1 MEKKPP
7 AHVDRPPDLPGCVT
21 TKEEESYLE
30 VEQVYRY
37 VTTGSLYRTLSGV
50 SRQSTRSLHLGQD
63 SDVSESRERWS
74 WRAVVVGVVAF
85 VLAITLAL
93 ALNFSVPTG
102 SSDQVE
108 EEGDGIREELP
119 PKEQKPGTTE
129 QHMLRATQESRT
141 DVTTQPT
148 SVTEETTS
156 TVTTSST
163 VDTTSSTQSV
173 TPAPT
178 SPSTTTTSSAAVTT
192 SLQHVS
198 PTVAVI
204 ELSTLASSTQP
215 VFTERGYI
223 LYGGP
228 GQYPCADVLLYLQE
242 GTYCMEV
249 LDSTPALMLS
259 VLLPTGGYIL
269 YGGPGQYPCTVLL
282 DSTPVLMYCYYTVV
296 LLPTGGYILYGGP
309 GQYPCADADRTAAVI
324 PVYQVCDGTPD
335 CPDGSDEQEML
346 CPPLACWSVLKP
358 IRNAQDCDNRVHCSD
373 GKDEDPERCAPF
385 QCVDGS
391 RLVPRY
397 WKCDGTAQ
405 CPDGSDEDP
414 AMCRPFSCARQQR
427 DSSVPFFRTC
437 DGLMDCDDG
446 SDEWAPHCSVCD
458 IGWME
463 HQGLCFLFY
472 VYGELPW
479 AVARDA
485 CQTFSPGADLL
496 VVDKP
501 EVINFVSKTIRS
513 LDPRWKKGKGF
524 RWWIGFQGQTGGKDY
539 AWLDGTSVSPS
550 AALQNGR
557 CGTLKFPGGSKPH
570 QYAGE
575 TCEIKLNFV
584 CRTLPRQVKRN

>member
-1 MEKKPP
+1 MNIQLSRQVVMEKKLPGP
-7 AHVDRPPDLPGCVT
+7 AHVDRPADLPGCVT

-50 SRQSTRSLHLGQD
+50 SRQSAQSGGRGQD
-63 SDVSESRERWS
+63 SDVSDSREKWS

-93 ALNFSVPTG
+93 ALNLSVSTG

-108 EEGDGIREELP
+108 EEGDVIREDLP
-119 PKEQKPGTTE
+119 PKEQKPATTE
-129 QHMLRATQESRT
+129 QHTIT
-141 DVTTQPT
+141 
-148 SVTEETTS
+148 VTEETRTDS
-156 TVTTSST
+156 KAQPIRDAEETTPTVTTSVT
-163 VDTTSSTQSV
+163 QTQSSTP
-173 TPAPT
+173 TPP
-178 SPSTTTTSSAAVTT
+178 PTTTTTMATT
-192 SLQHVS
+192 PQDVS
-198 PTVAVI
+198 PTVAAM
-204 ELSTLASSTQP
+204 ELSTLTPSTQP
-215 VFTERGYI
+215 VSTEKGY
-223 LYGGP
+223 
-228 GQYPCADVLLYLQE
+228 VLH
-242 GTYCMEV
+242 
-249 LDSTPALMLS
+249 
-259 VLLPTGGYIL
+259 
-269 YGGPGQYPCTVLL
+269 
-282 DSTPVLMYCYYTVV
+282 
-296 LLPTGGYILYGGP
+296 GGP

-335 CPDGSDEQEML
+335 CPDASDEQEML

-373 GKDEDPERCAPF
+373 GKDEDPDRCAPF
-385 QCVDGS
+385 QCADGS

-397 WKCDGTAQ
+397 WKCDGVRQ
-405 CPDGSDEDP
+405 CPDGSDESPD
-414 AMCRPFSCARQQR
+414 MCRPFSCARRQH
-427 DSSVPFFRTC
+427 DSSVPWFRTC

-485 CQTFSPGADLL
+485 CRTFSPGADLL

-501 EVINFVSKTIRS
+501 EVLNFVSKTIRS

-524 RWWIGFQGQTGGKDY
+524 YWWIGFQQQTGGGDY
-539 AWLDGTSVSPS
+539 AWLDGTSVTP
-550 AALQNGR
+550 AAIQNGD
-557 CGTLKFPGGSKPH
+557 CGALKFPGGNKPH
-570 QYAGE
+570 QYTGE
-575 TCEIKLNFV
+575 TCQVKLNFV

>member
-7 AHVDRPPDLPGCVT
+7 PHAVDRPSDLPGCVT

-50 SRQSTRSLHLGQD
+50 SHQSTRSVHLGQE

-108 EEGDGIREELP
+108 EEGDGIREDLP
-119 PKEQKPGTTE
+119 PKQQKPGTTE
-129 QHMLRATQESRT
+129 QHNLRPEESGT
-141 DVTTQPT
+141 GPSPDPSTSPTNHITADSTAQPT
-148 SVTEETTS
+148 SVAEGTTQS
-156 TVTTSST
+156 
-163 VDTTSSTQSV
+163 DTTSSTQSLGK
-173 TPAPT
+173 PAPT
-178 SPSTTTTSSAAVTT
+178 SPPTSSSTGVTTT
-192 SLQHVS
+192 LQHVS
-198 PTVAVI
+198 PTVAVF
-204 ELSTLASSTQP
+204 ELSTLAPSTQP

-228 GQYPCADVLLYLQE
+228 GQYPCAD
-242 GTYCMEV
+242 
-249 LDSTPALMLS
+249 
-259 VLLPTGGYIL
+259 
-269 YGGPGQYPCTVLL
+269 
-282 DSTPVLMYCYYTVV
+282 
-296 LLPTGGYILYGGP
+296 
-309 GQYPCADADRTAAVI
+309 ADRTGAVI
-324 PVYQVCDGTPD
+324 PVYQVCDATPD

-373 GKDEDPERCAPF
+373 GKDEDPDRCAPF
-385 QCVDGS
+385 QCADGS

-397 WKCDGTAQ
+397 WKCDGVAQ

-414 AMCRPFSCARQQR
+414 AMCRPFSCARRQR
-427 DSSVPFFRTC
+427 DSSVPWFRTC

-524 RWWIGFQGQTGGKDY
+524 LWWIGFHGQTAGKDY
-539 AWLDGTSVSPS
+539 TWLDGTTVSP
-550 AALQNGR
+550 AALDNGR
-557 CGTLKFPGGSKPH
+557 CGALKFPGANKPH

-575 TCEIKLNFV
+575 TCEVKLNFV

>member
-74 WRAVVVGVVAF
+74 WRAVVVGVLAF

-141 DVTTQPT
+141 GLSAETSTSPTNHITTDGTTQPT
-148 SVTEETTS
+148 SVTEETTP

-163 VDTTSSTQSV
+163 VDTTSSTQ
-173 TPAPT
+173 PATLVPT
-178 SPSTTTTSSAAVTT
+178 SPPTTTTSSAAVTT

-228 GQYPCADVLLYLQE
+228 GQYPCAD
-242 GTYCMEV
+242 
-249 LDSTPALMLS
+249 
-259 VLLPTGGYIL
+259 
-269 YGGPGQYPCTVLL
+269 
-282 DSTPVLMYCYYTVV
+282 
-296 LLPTGGYILYGGP
+296 
-309 GQYPCADADRTAAVI
+309 ADRTAAVI
-324 PVYQVCDGTPD
+324 PVYQVCDGTPE

-405 CPDGSDEDP
+405 CPDGSDENP
-414 AMCRPFSCARQQR
+414 VMCRPFSCARQQR
-427 DSSVPFFRTC
+427 DSFVPFFRTC

-539 AWLDGTSVSPS
+539 AWLDGTSVTPS

-575 TCEIKLNFV
+575 MCEIKLNFV